1 MATSSQVSFLLNL
14 EPCSAEHVA
23 WGITLYHIPRE
34 QVMQRN
40 KCPRTPDVM
49 KAGLNRLFYGLVFL
63 YLFEYILFASADQKQ
78 TGRYV

>member
-1 MATSSQVSFLLNL
+1 
-14 EPCSAEHVA
+14 
-23 WGITLYHIPRE
+23 
-34 QVMQRN
+34 MQRN